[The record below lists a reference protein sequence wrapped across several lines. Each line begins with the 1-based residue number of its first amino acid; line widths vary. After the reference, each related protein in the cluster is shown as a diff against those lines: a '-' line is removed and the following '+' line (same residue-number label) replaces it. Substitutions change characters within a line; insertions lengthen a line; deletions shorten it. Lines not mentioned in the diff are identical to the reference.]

1 MRMTW
6 KEDPIPY
13 DDDDPFKMGG
23 EIREEQEEARD
34 RKLQAEYDANLT
46 MKVRRGYYPL
56 WALLLVIILSAAVGG
71 SIGYMLAARPQ

>member
-6 KEDPIPY
+6 KEDPPPY

-56 WALLLVIILSAAVGG
+56 WVLLLAVTLSAAAGG
-71 SIGYMLAARPQ
+71 CIGYMLVARPQ

>member
-34 RKLQAEYDANLT
+34 RKLQAEYDAILT
-46 MKVRRGYYPL
+46 AKVRKGYYPL
-56 WALLLVIILSAAVGG
+56 RTLLVVVILSAAAGG
-71 SIGYMLAARPQ
+71 CIGYMLAARSQ